1 MYILLAVLAVIVGI
15 CLFAFSNRIAKNST
29 VGIGIKIIGII
40 LIVFGIIM
48 AWLLLSGEIVL
59 PLSRNKP
66 IFLVAG
72 VATMLLENERIKK
85 KK

>member
-59 PLSRNKP
+59 LYQKTEK
-66 IFLVAG
+66 FQ
-72 VATMLLENERIKK
+72 
-85 KK
+85 

>member
-15 CLFAFSNRIAKNST
+15 CLFAFSNRIAKNRT

-59 PLSRNKP
+59 PLSKN
-66 IFLVAG
+66 
-72 VATMLLENERIKK
+72 
-85 KK
+85 